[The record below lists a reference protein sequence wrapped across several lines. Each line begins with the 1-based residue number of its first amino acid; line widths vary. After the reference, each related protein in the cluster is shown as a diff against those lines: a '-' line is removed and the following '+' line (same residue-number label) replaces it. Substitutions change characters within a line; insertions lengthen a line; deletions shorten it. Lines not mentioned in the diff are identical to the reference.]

1 MFLQPLL
8 DRNFQ
13 FLNAAVQLHQKGAI
27 DANTYVLDLETVTTN
42 ARLLSEKGKS
52 LGVDVIAMT
61 KQVGRNP
68 DFCKAVKAGGISGSV
83 AVDYECGV
91 YSHGAGLKISHIGHL
106 VQIPKSQI
114 SRAIALEPALWTIF
128 SLAQAKEIAK
138 IAVENNKVVNV
149 SLRVWDE
156 DCTFYKGHEGG
167 FHSSE
172 VLDVAK
178 QLSNIKNLK
187 LAGVT
192 SFPALLFDKN
202 TNKLKI
208 TKNAELIQ
216 KVAVQLEEL
225 LGYGLIRNMPG
236 TTSLDG
242 IEMLAKAGAT
252 QVEPGHGLTG
262 TTPLSA
268 VVETI
273 EKPAI
278 AYVTE
283 VMHHHQGRAFV
294 LGGGLYMDPV
304 LGDIPTKAAVFTDSG
319 DFEILEADMPNPGAI
334 DYYAALSPNKSGKLP
349 PIGSTVIFGFRPQ
362 VFVSRGMTVGIE
374 NSSTNPRALHH
385 YGSSGAKTLVRDWS
399 K

>member
-8 DRNFQ
+8 DRNFK
-13 FLNAAVQLHQKGAI
+13 FLKAAVQLHQKGAI
-27 DANTYVLDLETVTTN
+27 DANTYVLDLETVTMN
-42 ARLLSEKGKS
+42 SRHLSEKGKS

-68 DFCKAVKAGGISGSV
+68 DFCKAVQAGGISGSV

-91 YSHGAGLKISHIGHL
+91 YSHAAGLKISHIGHL

-128 SLAQAKEIAK
+128 SLVQAREIAK
-138 IAVENNKVVNV
+138 VVAENNKVVNV

-178 QLSNIKNLK
+178 QLSNLKNLK

-236 TTSLDG
+236 TTSLEG

-278 AYVTE
+278 AYITE

-334 DYYAALSPNKSGKLP
+334 DYYAALSPNKSGNLP

-362 VFVSRGMTVGIE
+362 VFVSRGMTVGIA
-374 NSSTNPRALHH
+374 NSSSNPRALHH

>member
-8 DRNFQ
+8 DRNFN
-13 FLNAAVQLHQKGAI
+13 LLKVAVQLHQKGEI
-27 DANTYVLDLETVTTN
+27 DSNTYVLDLETVTTN

-52 LGVDVIAMT
+52 LGVDVLAMT

-68 DFCKAVKAGGISGSV
+68 DFCKAVRAGGISGSV

-91 YSHGAGLKISHIGHL
+91 YSHAAGLTISHIGHL

-128 SLAQAKEIAK
+128 SIAQAREIAK
-138 IAVENNKVVNV
+138 VAAENNQVINV

-216 KVAVQLEEL
+216 KVAVQLEEK

-236 TTSLDG
+236 TTSLEG

-304 LGDIPTKAAVFTDSG
+304 LGDIPTKAAVFTGSG
-319 DFEILEADMPNPGAI
+319 DFEIFEADMPNPGAI
-334 DYYAALSPNKSGKLP
+334 DYYAALIPNKSGKLP

-374 NSSTNPRALHH
+374 NLSTNPRALHH

>member
-1 MFLQPLL
+1 MFLQSLL
-8 DRNFQ
+8 NRNFQ
-13 FLNAAVQLHQKGAI
+13 FLKSAVQLHQRGEI
-27 DANTYVLDLETVTTN
+27 DANTYVFDLETVTAN
-42 ARLLSEKGKS
+42 ARLLSEKGQS
-52 LGVDVIAMT
+52 LGIDVIAMT

-68 DFCKAVKAGGISGSV
+68 DFCRAVQSGGISGAV

-91 YSHGAGLKISHIGHL
+91 YSHAAGLKIAHIGHL

-114 SRAIALEPALWTIF
+114 SRAFDLEPALWTIF
-128 SLAQAKEIAK
+128 SMEQARGIAK
-138 IAVENNKVVNV
+138 VAAEQSKIIDV

-156 DCTFYKGHEGG
+156 NCTFYKGHEGG

-172 VLDVAK
+172 VLDITK
-178 QLSNIKNLK
+178 QLSKLKNLR

-192 SFPALLFDKN
+192 SFPALLFDKEMKQL
-202 TNKLKI
+202 KL
-208 TKNAELIQ
+208 TKNAELIR
-216 KVAVQLEEL
+216 KTAEKLEDL
-225 LGYGLIRNMPG
+225 LGYRLIRNMPG
-236 TTSLDG
+236 TTSVEG
-242 IEMLAKAGAT
+242 IEKLSKAGAT

-268 VVETI
+268 VSETI
-273 EKPAI
+273 ERPAI

-283 VMHHHQGRAFV
+283 VMHHHQGKAFV

-304 LGDIPTKAAVFTDSG
+304 LGDIPTKAAVFTNSG
-319 DFEILEADMPNPGAI
+319 DFDILSADMPNPGAI
-334 DYYAALSPNKSGKLP
+334 DYYAALSPNKNGTLP

-362 VFVSRGMTVGIE
+362 IFVSRGMTVGIN
-374 NSSTNPRALHH
+374 NSSTEPKALHH

>member
-1 MFLQPLL
+1 MFLQSLL
-8 DRNFQ
+8 NRNFQ
-13 FLNAAVQLHQKGAI
+13 FLKSAVQLHQKGEI
-27 DANTYVLDLETVTTN
+27 DANTYVFDLETVTAN
-42 ARLLSEKGKS
+42 ARLLSERGQS
-52 LGVDVIAMT
+52 LGIDVIAMT

-68 DFCKAVKAGGISGSV
+68 DFCRAVQSGGISGAV

-91 YSHGAGLKISHIGHL
+91 YSHAAGLKIAHIGHL

-114 SRAIALEPALWTIF
+114 ARAFDLKPALWTIF
-128 SLAQAKEIAK
+128 SMEQARDIAK
-138 IAVENNKVVNV
+138 VAAEQSEIINV

-172 VLDVAK
+172 VLDITK
-178 QLSNIKNLK
+178 QLSKLKNLR

-192 SFPALLFDKN
+192 SFPALLFDKE
-202 TNKLKI
+202 TKQLKV
-208 TKNAELIQ
+208 TKNAELIR
-216 KVAVQLEEL
+216 KTAEKLEDL
-225 LGYGLIRNMPG
+225 LGYRLIRNMPG
-236 TTSLDG
+236 TTSLEG
-242 IEMLAKAGAT
+242 IEMLAKVGAT

-268 VVETI
+268 VFETI
-273 EKPAI
+273 ERPAI

-304 LGDIPTKAAVFTDSG
+304 LGDLPTKAAVFTERG
-319 DFEILEADMPNPGAI
+319 DFDIFNADMPNPGAI
-334 DYYAALSPNKSGKLP
+334 DYYAALSPNKNGTLP

-362 VFVSRGMTVGIE
+362 IFVSRGMTIGID
-374 NSSTNPRALHH
+374 NSSSEPKALHH

-399 K
+399 M

>member
-1 MFLQPLL
+1 MFLQPLI
-8 DRNFQ
+8 DRNFS
-13 FLNAAVQLHQKGAI
+13 FLKAAVQLHQEGAI

-42 ARLLSEKGKS
+42 SKHLSEKGKS

-68 DFCKAVKAGGISGSV
+68 DFCKAVQAGGISGSV

-91 YSHGAGLKISHIGHL
+91 YSHAAGLKISHIGHL

-128 SLAQAKEIAK
+128 SLVQAREIAK
-138 IAVENNKVVNV
+138 AAAENNEVVNV

-236 TTSLDG
+236 TTSLEG

-334 DYYAALSPNKSGKLP
+334 DYYAALSPNKSGTLP

>member
-91 YSHGAGLKISHIGHL
+91 YSHAAGLKISHIGHL
-106 VQIPKSQI
+106 VQSPKSQI

>member
-91 YSHGAGLKISHIGHL
+91 YSHAAGLKISHIGHL

-294 LGGGLYMDPV
+294 LGGGLYVDPV

>member
-1 MFLQPLL
+1 MFLQSLL
-8 DRNFQ
+8 NRNFQ
-13 FLNAAVQLHQKGAI
+13 FLKSAVQLHQKGEI
-27 DANTYVLDLETVTTN
+27 DANTYVFDLETVTAN
-42 ARLLSEKGKS
+42 ARLLSERGQS
-52 LGVDVIAMT
+52 LGIDVIAMT

-68 DFCKAVKAGGISGSV
+68 DFCRAVQSGGISGAV

-91 YSHGAGLKISHIGHL
+91 YSHAAGLKIAHIGHL

-114 SRAIALEPALWTIF
+114 ARAFDLKPALWTIF
-128 SLAQAKEIAK
+128 SMEQARDIAK
-138 IAVENNKVVNV
+138 VAAEQSEIINV

-172 VLDVAK
+172 VLDITK
-178 QLSNIKNLK
+178 QLSKLKNLR

-192 SFPALLFDKN
+192 SFPALLFDKE
-202 TNKLKI
+202 TKQLKV
-208 TKNAELIQ
+208 TKNAELIR
-216 KVAVQLEEL
+216 KTAEKLEDL
-225 LGYGLIRNMPG
+225 LGYRLIRNMPG
-236 TTSLDG
+236 TTSLEG
-242 IEMLAKAGAT
+242 IEMLAKVGAT

-268 VVETI
+268 VFETI
-273 EKPAI
+273 ERPAI

-304 LGDIPTKAAVFTDSG
+304 LGDIPTKAAVFTERG
-319 DFEILEADMPNPGAI
+319 DFDIFNADMPNPGAI
-334 DYYAALSPNKSGKLP
+334 DYYAALSPNKNGTLP

-362 VFVSRGMTVGIE
+362 IFVSRGMTIGID
-374 NSSTNPRALHH
+374 NSSSEPKALHH

-399 K
+399 M

>member
-8 DRNFQ
+8 DRNLQ
-13 FLNAAVQLHQKGAI
+13 FIKTAVQLHQKGEI
-27 DANTYVLDLETVTTN
+27 DPNTYVFDLETVTAN
-42 ARLLSEKGKS
+42 SKLLWEKGQS

-68 DFCKAVKAGGISGSV
+68 DFCRAVKSGGINGSV

-91 YSHGAGLKISHIGHL
+91 YSHAAGLKISHIGHL

-114 SRAIALEPALWTIF
+114 SRAFDLEPALWTVF
-128 SLAQAKEIAK
+128 SLEQARDIAK
-138 IAVENNKVVNV
+138 IAAEHNKSVKV

-167 FHSSE
+167 FHASE
-172 VLDVAK
+172 VMDVAK
-178 QLSNIKNLK
+178 ELSELKNLS

-192 SFPALLFDKN
+192 SFPALLFDKAS
-202 TNKLKI
+202 KQLKV
-208 TKNAELIQ
+208 TKNAELIR
-216 KVAVQLEEL
+216 KMAENLEDV
-225 LGYGLIRNMPG
+225 LGYKLIRNMPG
-236 TTSLDG
+236 TTSVEG

-304 LGDIPTKAAVFTDSG
+304 LGDIPTKAAIFTERG

-334 DYYAALSPNKSGKLP
+334 DYYAALLPTRNGILP

-362 VFVSRGMTVGIE
+362 IFVSRGMTVGIE
-374 NSSTNPRALHH
+374 NSSTRPKAMHH
-385 YGSSGAKTLVRDWS
+385 YGSSGAKTLVRDGS

>member
-8 DRNFQ
+8 NRNFQ
-13 FLNAAVQLHQKGAI
+13 FLNSAVQLHQKGEI
-27 DANTYVLDLETVTTN
+27 DANTYVLDLETVAAN
-42 ARLLSEKGKS
+42 AKLLSEKGQG

-68 DFCKAVKAGGISGSV
+68 DFCRAVQSGGISGSV

-91 YSHGAGLKISHIGHL
+91 YSHAAGLKISHIGHL

-114 SRAIALEPALWTIF
+114 SRAFELEPALWTVF
-128 SLAQAKEIAK
+128 SMEQVRDIAK
-138 IAVENNKVVNV
+138 IAAEQSEIVNV

-156 DCTFYKGHEGG
+156 NCTFYKGHEGG
-167 FHSSE
+167 FYSSD
-172 VLDVAK
+172 VLDIAK
-178 QLSNIKNLK
+178 QVSNFKNLR

-192 SFPALLFDKN
+192 SFPALLFDNESKQ
-202 TNKLKI
+202 LKV
-208 TKNAELIQ
+208 TKNAELIR
-216 KVAVQLEEL
+216 KMAEKLEEF
-225 LGYGLIRNMPG
+225 LGYELIRNMPG
-236 TTSLDG
+236 TTSVEG

-268 VVETI
+268 VIETI
-273 EKPAI
+273 ERPAI

-283 VMHHHQGRAFV
+283 VMHHHQGKAFV
-294 LGGGLYMDPV
+294 LGGGLYRDPV

-319 DFEILEADMPNPGAI
+319 DFELFDADMPNPGAI
-334 DYYAALSPNKSGKLP
+334 DYYAALLPNKNGTLP

-362 VFVSRGMTVGIE
+362 VFVSRGMTLGIE
-374 NSSTNPRALHH
+374 NSSTKPKALHH